1 MLDPNEEKLLEE
13 TYLVEKEN
21 NEMLHKLYN
30 NMWMSRM
37 MSIFYWVVIL
47 GLMVGSFYYAQ
58 PYVQKL
64 ISMYDQ
70 ASRLLPQIKQ

>member
-37 MSIFYWVVIL
+37 MSILYWVIIL
-47 GLMVGSFYYAQ
+47 GLMAGSFYVAQ
-58 PYVQKL
+58 PYIEKVV
-64 ISMYDQ
+64 SMYNQ
-70 ASRLLPQIKQ
+70 ASGMLPQVKP